1 MVEQKQRRV
10 PAIDELQFFDP
21 AAYKAL
27 IAQEVPDTVVRYLG
41 TVEFNSPGATKW
53 QEVCTKRGLAEKAR
67 KARVVWWQAASQLL
81 LVPAD
86 VSDPQGLTIS
96 WSTTRQSG
104 RMRLR
109 TVFLN
114 YGIEMLKHSA
124 WQLPTSVQQMPK
136 LGWCLALELDE
147 ALMVVELQKKVA
159 ASLMESAASK

>member
-1 MVEQKQRRV
+1 MVEKKQRRV

-21 AAYKAL
+21 AAYKAS
-27 IAQEVPDTVVRYLG
+27 IAQEIPDTVVRYLG
-41 TVEFNSPGATKW
+41 TVEFNSPGAIKW
-53 QEVCTKRGLAEKAR
+53 LEACTRRGLAEKAR
-67 KARVVWWQAASQLL
+67 KAKVIWWQAAQQLL

-96 WSTTRQSG
+96 WSSTRQSG

-114 YGIEMLKHSA
+114 YGIEMLKNSA
-124 WQLPTSVQQMPK
+124 WQLPTSVQQIPK
-136 LGWCLALELDE
+136 LGWCLAVELDE
-147 ALMVVELQKKVA
+147 ALMVVALQKKVA